1 MTKPVTI
8 LHVRNSIA
16 YGGVETSML
25 GWLNNVD
32 RSRFNCP
39 VALFTERNDAE
50 AAFRNT
56 FRAHGHRVISVPWHP
71 GRQFRKAVATLE
83 QHIHETDAKLLHT
96 HDWRSDVIGWHAAR
110 RAGIP
115 IMTTIYVWFRH
126 PLATRIKEAIDSFYI
141 RKFDRVTAVC
151 KATLCQTVDRGVAK
165 EKTEVLISGM
175 DPSRTIN
182 KMDREIIRAR
192 FGLTNAHIAFV
203 YVARFYREKA
213 HATLI
218 EAFREVVAR
227 HPQVRLLLLGKGPLE
242 KALHEQ
248 IAAAGLTEQVL
259 MPGFV
264 EDVPT
269 VLTAMDIMVHASLAE
284 GIPLALYEGMLAG
297 LPTIGSDVDG
307 NPEVVIPQHT
317 GWLVPP
323 GNMKALRNALFD
335 ALQQKDLWETYGDN
349 ARSLIMSEYSISHAV
364 TRLQTCWQKIIQHNM
379 EPTA

>member
-25 GWLNNVD
+25 GWLNSVD

-39 VALFTERNDAE
+39 IALFTEHNGTE
-50 AAFRNT
+50 AAFRDT
-56 FRAHGHRVISVPWHP
+56 FCAHGHRVVSVPWHP
-71 GRQFRKAVATLE
+71 GRQFRTAVATLE
-83 QHIHETDAKLLHT
+83 RHIRETGAKLLHT

-115 IMTTIYVWFRH
+115 IITTIYVWFRH
-126 PLATRIKEAIDSFYI
+126 PFATRIKEAIDSFYI

-151 KATLCQTVDRGVAK
+151 EATLRQTVDRGVAR

-175 DPSRTIN
+175 DPSRAN
-182 KMDREIIRAR
+182 EKVDRATVRAR
-192 FGLTNAHIAFV
+192 FGLTNAHTAFV

-213 HATLI
+213 HSTLI

-227 HPQVRLLLLGKGPLE
+227 QPQARLLLLGKGPLE
-242 KALHEQ
+242 KSMHDQ

-259 MPGFV
+259 MPGFIA
-264 EDVPT
+264 DIPA
-269 VLTAMDIMVHASLAE
+269 VLPAMDIMVHASLAE

-297 LPTIGSDVDG
+297 LPVIGSDVDG
-307 NPEVVIPQHT
+307 TPEVVIPQRT
-317 GWLVPP
+317 GWLVAP
-323 GNMKALRNALFD
+323 GNIQALRNAIFE
-335 ALQQKDLWETYGDN
+335 ALQQKDLWKTYGNN
-349 ARSLIMSEYSISHAV
+349 ARTLILSEYSITNAV
-364 TRLQTCWQKIIQHNM
+364 TRLQDCWQKVIQHAA
-379 EPTA
+379 ETTA